1 MKNSLTQFSIVV
13 TLFIGMALLM
23 SYTRPAG
30 DEPKEYIVVYS
41 GAVGKT
47 AEEKFGQLVTQKI
60 SEGWKCQGG
69 ISLASNYYV
78 QAMVK

>member
-1 MKNSLTQFSIVV
+1 MKNSLIQFSLVLTV
-13 TLFIGMALLM
+13 FIGMAFLM

-30 DEPKEYIVVYS
+30 EEPKEYTIVYS
-41 GAVGKT
+41 NAVGKT

-69 ISLASNYYV
+69 VSLASNYYV